1 MSITKDEK
9 STKSVATINNQQI
22 VIVSENGED
31 FVPIRPIC
39 DALGIEFSS
48 QLKRLKRDE
57 ILNSTVVTVTTVGA
71 DEKQREMV
79 AIPYRYVFGWLFT
92 IEASQVRHE
101 VRPAVLAYQKQCY
114 DALYDHFKLYADYVT
129 YRSEKIEEA
138 VNYTAAVRI
147 DFNQAKDR
155 LNDAREMQRRAL
167 AITFD
172 DYLNEQRQTKIDFEA
187 SEEGGAQ

>member
-1 MSITKDEK
+1 MLQSHPATV
-9 STKSVATINNQQI
+9 TTVATINKTQI
-22 VIVSENGED
+22 VVIENGEKR
-31 FVPIRPIC
+31 VAVKPIC
-39 DALGIEFSS
+39 EALGIDFSA
-48 QLKRLKRDE
+48 QLQRLKRDE
-57 ILNSTVVTVTTVGA
+57 ILSSVVVMVTTTGS
-71 DEKQREMV
+71 DGKQYEMV
-79 AIPYRYVFGWLFT
+79 TIPLKFVFGWLFT
-92 IEASQVRHE
+92 IDTSKVRDD
-101 VRPAVLAYQKQCY
+101 VKDFVLKYKLECY
-114 DALYDHFKLYADYVT
+114 NALYEHFNAYAEYVA

-172 DYLNEQRQTKIDFEA
+172 DYLNEQQQTKIDFEA

>member
-71 DEKQREMV
+71 DEKQREMI

-92 IEASQVRHE
+92 IDANQVRPE
-101 VRPAVLAYQKQCY
+101 AREAVLAYQMQCY
-114 DALYDHFKLYADYVT
+114 DALYDHFTVYADFVA
-129 YRSEKIEEA
+129 YRAEQIEHA
-138 VNYTAAVRI
+138 INIKAAVRL
-147 DFNQAKDR
+147 DFNTAKDR
-155 LNDAREMQRRAL
+155 LKDATDMEREAL
-167 AITFD
+167 AINFDSYMESRSQTSLNFD
-172 DYLNEQRQTKIDFEA
+172 DM
-187 SEEGGAQ
+187 EGGAS